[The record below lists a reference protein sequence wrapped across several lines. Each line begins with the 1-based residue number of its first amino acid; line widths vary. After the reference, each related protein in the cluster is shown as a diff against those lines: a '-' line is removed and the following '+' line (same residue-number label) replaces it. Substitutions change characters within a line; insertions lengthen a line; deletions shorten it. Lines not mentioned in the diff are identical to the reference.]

1 MQVLIFLSSILSKK
15 AYLLFNILEPLD
27 FPCSTLLTLLHM
39 AGRSNA
45 NVAAIGKL
53 IHGHASVSTSS
64 DDQLD
69 SWAAL
74 IDHPECLL
82 HSLAIRY
89 DGKLERK
96 SLLSLVEVIG
106 RNCTLNTIKL
116 AAVIGQDVDG
126 ADLNSVARHL
136 ALIMAKPKLHTLEL
150 AVSSMDDETPVADVV
165 QPLVDALASVI
176 GGTLISKLSLDVD
189 LTADQVDQLC
199 KALQSSSVRSLHIQ
213 HLSCAWSGLQAVTWL
228 IAHGSTSAVTSL
240 DLSGCWAPNASQT
253 DTHQVF
259 TFLILKKKKKFDHL

>member
-1 MQVLIFLSSILSKK
+1 MSKK

-27 FPCSTLLTLLHM
+27 FPCATLLNFLHT
-39 AGRSNA
+39 AGRSGA

-89 DGKLERK
+89 DGRVERK
-96 SLLSLVEVIG
+96 SLQSLVEVIG
-106 RNCTLNTIKL
+106 RNSTLNTIKL
-116 AAVIGQDVDG
+116 TAVIGQDLEG
-126 ADLNSVARHL
+126 SDLNLVARHL
-136 ALIMAKPKLHTLEL
+136 ALMMGKPKLQSLEL
-150 AVSSMDDETPVADVV
+150 AVSSMDDETAVVDVV
-165 QPLVDALASVI
+165 QPLVDALSCVI

-189 LTADQVDQLC
+189 LAAGQVDQLC
-199 KALQSSSVRSLHIQ
+199 KALQTSSVRSLHVQ
-213 HLSCAWSGLQAVTWL
+213 HLSCAWSGLQAVTSL
-228 IAHGSTSAVTSL
+228 IAHGSTSAVTNL
-240 DLSGCWAPNASQT
+240 DLSGCWAPNNSPSNG
-253 DTHQVF
+253 HQVVWF
-259 TFLILKKKKKFDHL
+259 

>member
-1 MQVLIFLSSILSKK
+1 MSKK

-27 FPCSTLLTLLHM
+27 FPCATLLNFLHT
-39 AGRSNA
+39 AGRSGA

-89 DGKLERK
+89 DGRVERK
-96 SLLSLVEVIG
+96 SLQSLVEVIG
-106 RNCTLNTIKL
+106 RNSTLNTIKL
-116 AAVIGQDVDG
+116 TAVIGQDLEG
-126 ADLNSVARHL
+126 SDLNLVARHL
-136 ALIMAKPKLHTLEL
+136 ALMMGKPKLQSLEL
-150 AVSSMDDETPVADVV
+150 AVSSMDDETAVVDVV
-165 QPLVDALASVI
+165 QPLVDALSCVI

-189 LTADQVDQLC
+189 LAAGQVDQLC
-199 KALQSSSVRSLHIQ
+199 KALQTSSVRSLHVQ
-213 HLSCAWSGLQAVTWL
+213 HLSCAWSGLQAVTSL

-240 DLSGCWAPNASQT
+240 DLSGCWAPNNSPSNG
-253 DTHQVF
+253 HQVVWF
-259 TFLILKKKKKFDHL
+259 